1 MVSRRSRLRYKT
13 NIFFLNKLSK
23 FILVSVIG
31 AIVFIFFLFIW
42 ISRDLPTPGKLSAS
56 NLTES
61 TKILDRN
68 GIVLYDVFNNNQ
80 NRTYVELSE
89 IPKTLQE
96 ATIAIE
102 DKDFYTNL
110 GFSVGGY
117 FRNVLNLL
125 TLQRVGGGS
134 TLTQQ
139 LVKNT
144 LLTPERTLTRKLK
157 ELILAIQVDRTYK
170 KTQILE
176 LYLNVAPYGGTA
188 VGIEAGAEQYFGK
201 KAKDLDLMES
211 AILAGF
217 PQLPSFYSPYGP
229 YPKAYINR
237 TKDVLR
243 RMREDKYITRKQE
256 IDAVALLDKVKFV
269 SKPQSIRAP
278 HFSFYVKDLLVKQ
291 FGENMVEQGGLRVTT
306 TLDYKLQKTAEEIVK
321 EEVEAAKSL
330 KVGNGASLVVDP
342 KNGEI
347 LAMVGS
353 KDFFSGSKATEK
365 NKSQKSNRSQTDDE
379 EFEGQYNVVV
389 QGLRQPGSSIKPIT
403 YATALEKGYTA
414 SSLIMDTK
422 TVFPDQGG
430 KDYTPVNYD
439 GKYHG
444 PVQMRFALGSSLNI
458 PAVKTLALV
467 GIKSMLTTAYS
478 MGLTTLAPTDENSKR
493 FGLSITLGGG
503 EIRMLEMGSSYSAFA
518 NGGYKVDSVAILKVT
533 DRKGK
538 VLYENKTAG
547 KKRVISEEVA
557 FIISHMLMDNNARLL
572 TFGENSYLNI
582 RGREIAVK
590 TGTTDDKRDNWT
602 IGWTPNTLVVTW
614 VGNNDNSPMGNVA
627 SGVTGAAPIWRRIIL
642 EAIKNKPN
650 EEFVQPSKVTAVT
663 IDAFGGG
670 LPVDGKPTRAEYF
683 IKGTEPQAP
692 SSIYKTMKVSKADGN
707 KLASDSEIAKN
718 DYDTR
723 KFVVFSEND
732 PVSADGKNRWQE
744 GIDTWL
750 SETDPYKND
759 PLYEPPKE
767 KSDRIVQD
775 TPTPA
780 PTSAP
785 TSTPVPTSISP
796 TLTVSP
802 TP

>member
-1 MVSRRSRLRYKT
+1 MLSRRSRLQYRNYRT
-13 NIFFLNKLSK
+13 NIFLLSTITK
-23 FILVSVIG
+23 FAFFGVIAAIILT
-31 AIVFIFFLFIW
+31 FFLFIW
-42 ISRDLPTPGKLSAS
+42 YSRDLPTPGKLSAN

-61 TKILDRN
+61 TKIYDRN
-68 GIVLYDVFNNNQ
+68 GVVLYDVFSNDQ
-80 NRTYVELSE
+80 NRTYVELPE
-89 IPKTLQE
+89 IPKTLQQ

-102 DKDFYTNL
+102 DKDFYTNP
-110 GFSVGGY
+110 GFSVWGY
-117 FRNVLNLL
+117 LRNVLNLL
-125 TLQRVGGGS
+125 TFRRVGGGS

-144 LLTPERTLTRKLK
+144 LLSSERTVGRKIK
-157 ELILAIQVDRTYK
+157 EFILAIQVDRTYK
-170 KTQILE
+170 KDQILE

-188 VGIEAGAEQYFGK
+188 VGVEAASERYFGK
-201 KAKDLDLMES
+201 KVKDLNLVEA
-211 AILAGF
+211 AILAGM
-217 PQLPSFYSPYGP
+217 PQLPSYYSPYGQ
-229 YPKAYINR
+229 YPKAYVNR
-237 TKDVLR
+237 TRDVLR
-243 RMREDKYITRKQE
+243 RMREDEYITRKQE
-256 IDAVALLDKVKFV
+256 LDSVAKLDKVEFV
-269 SKPQSIRAP
+269 KKSQSIKAP

-291 FGENMVEQGGLRVTT
+291 FGEKMVEQGGLRVTT
-306 TLDYKLQKTAEEIVK
+306 TLDYKLEEKAETIVQ

-330 KVGNGASLVVDP
+330 KVGNGASMVVNP

-353 KDFFSGSKATEK
+353 RDFFSGTEDATKIKTETKEEEK
-365 NKSQKSNRSQTDDE
+365 
-379 EFEGQYNVVV
+379 FGGQFNVAV

-422 TVFPDQGG
+422 TVFPNQGG
-430 KDYTPVNYD
+430 KDYAPVNYD

-458 PAVKTLALV
+458 SAVKILAQV
-467 GIKSMLTTAYS
+467 GIKSMLTTAYN
-478 MGLTTLAPTDENSKR
+478 MGLTTLAPTDENIKR

-503 EIRMLEMGSSYSAFA
+503 EVRMLEMGSAYSAFA

-538 VLYENKTAG
+538 ILYENKTAG
-547 KKRVISEEVA
+547 KRRVISEEVA
-557 FIISHMLMDNNARLL
+557 FIISHMLIDNNARLL

-602 IGWTPNTLVVTW
+602 IGWTPSVLVVTW

-642 EAIKNKPN
+642 EALKGKPS
-650 EEFVQPSKVTAVT
+650 EDFVQPSKVTAVT

-670 LPVDGKPTRAEYF
+670 LPMDGKPTRAEYF

-692 SSIYKTMKVSKADGN
+692 SPIYKTMKVSKVDGN

-723 KFVVFSEND
+723 KFIVFSESD
-732 PVSADGKNRWQE
+732 PISTDGKNRWEE

-759 PLYEPPKE
+759 PLYKPPKE
-767 KSDRIVQD
+767 KSDRIVLD

-780 PTSAP
+780 PTVVPTPTLSVAP
-785 TSTPVPTSISP
+785 TLS
-796 TLTVSP
+796 LSP
-802 TP
+802 TPQ